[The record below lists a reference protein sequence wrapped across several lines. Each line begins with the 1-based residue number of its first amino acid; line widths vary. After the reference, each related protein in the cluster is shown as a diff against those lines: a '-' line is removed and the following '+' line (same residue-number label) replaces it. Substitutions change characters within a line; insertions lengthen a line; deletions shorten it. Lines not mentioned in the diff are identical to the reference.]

1 MCNYILNLFLLVGS
15 LAPLGAEKKT
25 PNVLFIVCDDLN
37 THISPWGYEHIE
49 TPALERLAA
58 ESVRFRRAFCQ
69 YPVCGPSRASFLSGL
84 YPEST
89 GILNNSADIR
99 EERPGTIT
107 MPQFFKEN
115 GYWTASVGKVF
126 HNADNEHG
134 DIAWNEHVRFVNDEL
149 PIVTAARKKFENE
162 RGSVEKPANRKAW
175 RELRKDVLVGID
187 SQTPP
192 GYGRSGLTDEQHKD
206 GKNARQVVEWLED
219 EPYGDKPFIIALG
232 IHKPHVAFLAPEN
245 YFDMYPVEEIVYAAD
260 DPDLWESLPST
271 AKSNRYGAF
280 GFELGKEKDA
290 LRREYMQAYH
300 ACITFVDTQLRLVLD
315 ALKDSGQWEDTI
327 IVFTSD
333 HGYHLGDHFLWG
345 KVSLFDIG
353 AKVPFMIRTPGL
365 SRKGASSEA
374 MVELIDIFPTLA
386 DLSGLEIP
394 DHLQG
399 QSLRPLLSN
408 PGGLGNRDYAYSVVT
423 RGKNLGYSL
432 RDQKWRYGKWPDGE
446 ELYDLNKDPN
456 EKRNLAGNPEYE
468 GRLKDFRQTLSAKQ
482 QMAASQRH

>member
-1 MCNYILNLFLLVGS
+1 MPVRLWNGS
-15 LAPLGAEKKT
+15 RT
-25 PNVLFIVCDDLN
+25 
-37 THISPWGYEHIE
+37 SP
-49 TPALERLAA
+49 
-58 ESVRFRRAFCQ
+58 
-69 YPVCGPSRASFLSGL
+69 
-84 YPEST
+84 
-89 GILNNSADIR
+89 D
-99 EERPGTIT
+99 
-107 MPQFFKEN
+107 
-115 GYWTASVGKVF
+115 
-126 HNADNEHG
+126 
-134 DIAWNEHVRFVNDEL
+134 
-149 PIVTAARKKFENE
+149 
-162 RGSVEKPANRKAW
+162 
-175 RELRKDVLVGID
+175 
-187 SQTPP
+187 
-192 GYGRSGLTDEQHKD
+192 
-206 GKNARQVVEWLED
+206 
-219 EPYGDKPFIIALG
+219 GDKPFIIALG
-232 IHKPHVAFLAPEN
+232 IHKPRVAFLAPEN

-408 PGGLGNRDYAYSVVT
+408 PGGLGNRDCAYSVVT

-456 EKRNLAGNPEYE
+456 EKRNLAGKPEYE

>member
-1 MCNYILNLFLLVGS
+1 MKYMSTFGLNNGDLSKRLSISVILLDVQLHPNS
-15 LAPLGAEKKT
+15 LSSSWFSGAFRGGKKT

-49 TPALERLAA
+49 TSTLERLAA

-107 MPQFFKEN
+107 IPQFFKEN

-149 PIVTAARKKFENE
+149 PIISAARKKFENE

-175 RELRKDVLVGID
+175 RELRKDVLLGLD

-192 GYGRSGLTDEQHKD
+192 GYGRSGLKDEQHKD

-219 EPYGDKPFIIALG
+219 EPDGEKPFIIALG

-245 YFDMYPVEEIVYAAD
+245 YFDIYPVEEIVYEAD

-271 AKSNRYGAF
+271 AKSNRHGAF

-300 ACITFVDTQLRLVLD
+300 ACITFVDAQLRLVLD

-365 SRKGASSEA
+365 SRNGASSEA

-399 QSLRPLLSN
+399 QSGLRIQR
-408 PGGLGNRDYAYSVVT
+408 GNERKESRLFFAGPKMALWQMARWRRAIRLEQGPQRKAKS
-423 RGKNLGYSL
+423 RGK
-432 RDQKWRYGKWPDGE
+432 P
-446 ELYDLNKDPN
+446 
-456 EKRNLAGNPEYE
+456 
-468 GRLKDFRQTLSAKQ
+468 
-482 QMAASQRH
+482 

>member
-1 MCNYILNLFLLVGS
+1 MCNYILILFLLVGS

-58 ESVRFRRAFCQ
+58 GSVRFRRAFCQ

-192 GYGRSGLTDEQHKD
+192 GY
-206 GKNARQVVEWLED
+206 
-219 EPYGDKPFIIALG
+219 
-232 IHKPHVAFLAPEN
+232 
-245 YFDMYPVEEIVYAAD
+245 
-260 DPDLWESLPST
+260 
-271 AKSNRYGAF
+271 
-280 GFELGKEKDA
+280 
-290 LRREYMQAYH
+290 
-300 ACITFVDTQLRLVLD
+300 
-315 ALKDSGQWEDTI
+315 
-327 IVFTSD
+327 
-333 HGYHLGDHFLWG
+333 
-345 KVSLFDIG
+345 
-353 AKVPFMIRTPGL
+353 
-365 SRKGASSEA
+365 
-374 MVELIDIFPTLA
+374 
-386 DLSGLEIP
+386 
-394 DHLQG
+394 
-399 QSLRPLLSN
+399 
-408 PGGLGNRDYAYSVVT
+408 
-423 RGKNLGYSL
+423 SL